1 MPDPELPSPVAEHFR
16 GPASARRLAN
26 PWAVLALILGLFS
39 QLYPYL
45 QSFGFDGVPALTT
58 LATAVLALVFGVI
71 GLIRVRHG
79 SRGLGLSSAALTCA
93 ILGLVNWAWRLLV
106 ILSFRHWTF

>member
-1 MPDPELPSPVAEHFR
+1 MPDPELPSPVAEHSR
-16 GPASARRLAN
+16 GAAPDRRPAN
-26 PWAVLALILGLFS
+26 PWAIIALILGLFS

-45 QSFGFDGVPALTT
+45 PSFGFDGVPLLTT
-58 LATAVLALVFGVI
+58 LATAVLALVLSVI
-71 GLIRVRHG
+71 GLLHARRG

-93 ILGLVNWAWRLLV
+93 ILTLINWAWRLLV